1 MAKKENKKYNTSAK
15 AEWKK
20 VIWPEP
26 GEAFRMAG
34 VAIAVS
40 AAVAAMSSMID
51 AGMVSL
57 LSKLVG

>member
-1 MAKKENKKYNTSAK
+1 MSGKENNRFKSSAK

-20 VIWPEP
+20 IIWPEP